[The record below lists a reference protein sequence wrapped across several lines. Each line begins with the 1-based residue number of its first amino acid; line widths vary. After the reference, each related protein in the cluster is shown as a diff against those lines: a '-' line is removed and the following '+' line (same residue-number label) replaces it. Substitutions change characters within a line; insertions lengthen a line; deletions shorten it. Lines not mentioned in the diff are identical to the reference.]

1 MTWLADNWGE
11 EYIEHAENLILETV
25 SLSSSDINI

>member
-1 MTWLADNWGE
+1 MTWLADHWGQD
-11 EYIEHAENLILETV
+11 YIEHAEKLILETV